1 MLSHA
6 FRAMGTTITLY
17 GPDSADF
24 AAAASLTE
32 AAFESEEQ
40 RFSRFRPD
48 SELSLVNRS
57 AGRSTT
63 VSEGF
68 AEVTRLALAAA
79 DRTGGLFDPT
89 VLHALEDAGYDRDLD
104 LVLEGAP
111 ASRAPLPLPVTHR
124 GSGPRSVRIQGN
136 TLTLPQEVGLDFGGI
151 AKGWTADRAADA
163 AAAILGWA
171 MVAAG
176 GDMRLSFSPTY
187 PPEGMVVAIDD
198 PQNDGEVLTHLT
210 LESGALATSSTLR
223 RRWGPGLHHII
234 DPRRSLPS
242 RTGVLQ
248 ATAWGANCA
257 EAEVNAKWALLAGR
271 SILDRVGALLLMESG
286 EIITNL
292 PCGVA
297 PGEETA

>member
-6 FRAMGTTITLY
+6 FRAMGTTVTLY

-24 AAAASLTE
+24 TEAASLTE
-32 AAFESEEQ
+32 TTFESEEQ

-48 SELSLVNRS
+48 SELSLVNGN
-57 AGRSTT
+57 AGHPTT
-63 VSEGF
+63 VSESF

-79 DRTGGLFDPT
+79 DRTGGLFDLT
-89 VLHALEDAGYDRDLD
+89 VLRALEEAGYDRDLD
-104 LVLEGAP
+104 LVLEGAS
-111 ASRAPLPLPVTHR
+111 AARARRPFPVTGR
-124 GSGPRSVRIQGN
+124 TPGPGSVRVQGN
-136 TLTLPQEVGLDFGGI
+136 TLTLHQDVGLDFGGI
-151 AKGWTADRAADA
+151 AKGWTADRAAEA

-176 GDMRLSFSPTY
+176 GDMKLAFSPTY

-198 PQNDGEVLTHLT
+198 PQNEGEVLTHLT

-223 RRWGPGLHHII
+223 RRWGPDLHHII

-248 ATAWGANCA
+248 ATAWGVDCA
-257 EAEVNAKWALLAGR
+257 EAEVNAKWALLTGR